1 MGGVP
6 GLGVAYTDASFRK
19 FVSAMK
25 EKADV
30 LTAAG
35 RLWCC
40 FFFSYAHN
48 CELTPMMKL
57 ISPRTRD

>member
-40 FFFSYAHN
+40 FFDLLRS
-48 CELTPMMKL
+48 
-57 ISPRTRD
+57 

>member
-1 MGGVP
+1 MLCAGSGGQVPFMADEAMGGVP
-6 GLGVAYTDASFRK
+6 GLGVAYTDATFRK

-35 RLWCC
+35 RLWVAVVLDVR
-40 FFFSYAHN
+40 S
-48 CELTPMMKL
+48 
-57 ISPRTRD
+57 